1 MGKGDTVI
9 FSIEDILK
17 GTFNLDNTVFK
28 TVSLSLDTI
37 ENTSYSKTYLTFK
50 RKKIKHRDQDCLL
63 LVMSDVTTLHSL
75 QKE

>member
-1 MGKGDTVI
+1 MSKGESAI

-28 TVSLSLDTI
+28 TVSSSLDTI
-37 ENTSYSKTYLTFK
+37 ENTSYSNTYLTFK
-50 RKKIKHRDQDCLL
+50 RKNIKHRDQDCLL
-63 LVMSDVTTLHSL
+63 LVMSDVTILHSL